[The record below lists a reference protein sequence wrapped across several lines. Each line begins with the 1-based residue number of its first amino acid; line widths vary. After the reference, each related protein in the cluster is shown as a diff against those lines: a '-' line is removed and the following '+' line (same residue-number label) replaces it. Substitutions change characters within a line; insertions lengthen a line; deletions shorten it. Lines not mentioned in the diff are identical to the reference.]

1 MYKEQRTDTAC
12 RVRSLH
18 YFKLIIMGKRSIL
31 DENAEV
37 ICILIVLASVAI
49 YMHIFL
55 PTESKNNRYEPVDNE
70 YRFKMDY
77 NDVSL
82 TFIYIGKENDP
93 TLEIEDIGYVGDR
106 QNLIIPG
113 YIEKNGAR
121 YKVLSVT
128 KDHSVDCD
136 TLFIPATVEYFDY
149 DKILDKC
156 CADVNYIIVE
166 PGNKYYKSVDGNLFR
181 GDSLVFDVRAVY
193 HNQSL
198 F

>member
-1 MYKEQRTDTAC
+1 MKNRTSIAEFVC
-12 RVRSLH
+12 M
-18 YFKLIIMGKRSIL
+18 LIGLVSV
-31 DENAEV
+31 V
-37 ICILIVLASVAI
+37 IYL
-49 YMHIFL
+49 HIFL

-70 YRFKMDY
+70 YRFERKC
-77 NDVSL
+77 NDVYM
-82 TFIYIGKENDP
+82 TFVYIGKENDP
-93 TLEIEDIGYVGDR
+93 ALEIEDIGFIGYR

-113 YIEKNGAR
+113 YVEKDSVT

-128 KDHSVDCD
+128 EEYSVDCD
-136 TLFIPATVEYFDY
+136 TLFIPATVEYFNY

-193 HNQSL
+193 HNKSL

>member
-1 MYKEQRTDTAC
+1 M
-12 RVRSLH
+12 
-18 YFKLIIMGKRSIL
+18 LIGLVSV
-31 DENAEV
+31 V
-37 ICILIVLASVAI
+37 IYL
-49 YMHIFL
+49 YIFL
-55 PTESKNNRYEPVDNE
+55 PTESKNNHYEPVDNE

-106 QNLIIPG
+106 RNLIIPG
-113 YIEKNGAR
+113 YVEKNGVR